1 MCRQLGVTEQGYYQW
16 RKRLPCATALRN
28 QMLMT
33 EIDALYH
40 QARDQRPGRR
50 MVHKALIAK
59 GIYTNIKHVGR
70 LMQSMDL
77 VGRHT
82 KKYKTTTV
90 QSDDA
95 CAIPDLI
102 KRDFSAAEMNQKW
115 CGDITAIQTAQG
127 WVYTATVID
136 LASRNPIGI
145 AHATHMRTDLI
156 VEALDRALKA
166 RNYPTDVIFHSDRG
180 SQYTSLQFGLFCKK
194 HTVRQSMGRTGV
206 CWDNAVAESF
216 FATYKKELIHTR
228 PWKNLAHVTYE
239 TFKYIEIYYKRIR
252 RHSYLGY
259 LTPAEYEL
267 GYRDISELAA

>member
-16 RKRLPCATALRN
+16 RKRPPCATILRN
-28 QMLMT
+28 QMLMA
-33 EIDALYH
+33 EIDIIYH

-50 MVHKALIAK
+50 MVHKALIAQ

-82 KKYKTTTV
+82 KKYKVTTV
-90 QSDDA
+90 QSADA

-102 KRDFSAAEMNQKW
+102 KRDFSAVDINQKW

-145 AHATHMRTDLI
+145 AHATNMRTDLI
-156 VEALDRALKA
+156 VEALSKALKA

-180 SQYTSLQFGLFCKK
+180 SQYTSHQFGLFCKK

-228 PWKNLAHVTYE
+228 PWKNLAHVARE
-239 TFKYIEIYYKRIR
+239 TFQYVETYYKKIR

-259 LTPAEYEL
+259 LTPEEYEL
-267 GYRDISELAA
+267 GYRDINELAA